1 MTLENF
7 KKLFALVP
15 ERYPANLANNYPRV
29 LNQIIANWESPAE
42 QDAYLNELVV
52 DQRGNRAGF
61 PPKVLAEILFIS
73 ELYAR
78 WKEDRRRKADEKRL
92 KELSP
97 KLLLDI
103 EGRQAPMSPELKK
116 TLMQLKM
123 QITKGDDGALEVF
136 QRLGINPNQKDQD
149 GQTMLMYA
157 ASSGAEKVALG
168 LIKHNAN
175 PHMQDMT
182 GNTALHWAV
191 AMGKL
196 RMVEILLYYGA
207 DPNAKN
213 KAGQSAFALSVIK
226 ADSAIARRLM
236 DYGADISN
244 MDNVGNTPLHKAVA
258 AKAKENVLILLRAG
272 ASKDLRNKEGV
283 SPMDL
288 ADKDAEL
295 RAVFEKYRTE
305 LMRTSMGEKFL

>member
-1 MTLENF
+1 MTPENF

-15 ERYPANLANNYPRV
+15 ERYPSALAANYPRV

-42 QDAYLNELVV
+42 QDVYLNELVV
-52 DQRGNRAGF
+52 DKRGNRAGF

-78 WKEDRRRKADEKRL
+78 WKEDRRRRADDKRL
-92 KELSP
+92 KELGP
-97 KLLLDI
+97 KMLLDI
-103 EGRQAPMSPELKK
+103 EGVQAPMTPELKK
-116 TLMQLKM
+116 SLMQLKM
-123 QITKGDDGALEVF
+123 QIMKGEETVLEAF
-136 QRLGINPNQKDQD
+136 QKLGVSPNQRDPD

-182 GNTALHWAV
+182 GNTPLHWAV

-207 DPNAKN
+207 DPNVKN
-213 KAGQSAFALSVIK
+213 KSGQSAFALSVIK
-226 ADSAIARRLM
+226 SDSAIARRLM
-236 DYGADISN
+236 DYGADITS
-244 MDNVGNTPLHKAVA
+244 MDNISNTPLHKAVN
-258 AKAKENVLILLRAG
+258 AKSKENIMILLRAG

-283 SPMDL
+283 TPMDL
-288 ADKDAEL
+288 AEKDPEL
-295 RAVFEKYRTE
+295 RSVFERYRTE